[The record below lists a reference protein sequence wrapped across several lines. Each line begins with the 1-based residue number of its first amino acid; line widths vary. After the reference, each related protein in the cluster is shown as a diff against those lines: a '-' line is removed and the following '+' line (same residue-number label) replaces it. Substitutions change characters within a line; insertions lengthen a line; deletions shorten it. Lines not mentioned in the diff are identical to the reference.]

1 MKFNKKLFV
10 PFLSSVIGLSIAGGL
25 GGAFAWYQYNSQVT
39 TSFIGSSVA
48 DTSILQIGHIEQ
60 VEDDPGSGVYHN
72 EMKWGRDYYPYSNT
86 KQKLIP
92 VTFGSLK
99 TVGEKPN
106 SLREEGGVNKAFG
119 YPSAGSEVDNDYG
132 GWLHI
137 DPNEGFVQYDIYLK
151 ALDADGTQKALD
163 VYLSDMLIEA
173 AGEATG
179 DKDITQAV
187 RVHLNV
193 QDNPNRLISKNQVTA
208 LDLYGP
214 LDLDGVGGADT
225 KGGYIDAEGNIPAGD
240 VIEYGVH
247 GETQTTVAA
256 GTIVQADLTNPSTD
270 YKICSTKIDNATVK
284 VTVTVWLEGWDLLK
298 IDAQGHTSNIWKPA
312 YSAGVDVRLGMTFAT
327 APVR

>member
-1 MKFNKKLFV
+1 MKINKKLFV

-25 GGAFAWYQYNSQVT
+25 GGAFAWYQYSSQVT

-48 DTSILQIGHIEQ
+48 DTSILQIGHLEENQ
-60 VEDDPGSGVYHN
+60 TTHLD
-72 EMKWGRDYYPYSNT
+72 EMKWGRDYYPYST
-86 KQKLIP
+86 QKQKLIP

-99 TVGEKPN
+99 TVGEKAD
-106 SLREEGGVNKAFG
+106 SLRVEEGVNKAFG
-119 YPSAGSEVDNDYG
+119 YPSAGREVDNDYD

-137 DPNEGFVQYDIYLK
+137 DPNDGFVQYDMYLR

-163 VYLSDMLIEA
+163 VYLSNILIEA
-173 AGEATG
+173 AGEAEG

-187 RVHLNV
+187 RIHLNV
-193 QDNPNRLISKNQVTA
+193 QDDKNRLISKNAVTD

-214 LDLDGVGGADT
+214 LDLDGVDGPDT
-225 KGGYIDAEGNIPAGD
+225 KGGYIDEEGHLPASD

-256 GTIVQADLTNPSTD
+256 GVIAQSDMTNPNSD
-270 YKICSTKIDNATVK
+270 YKICKTKINSATVK

-312 YSAGVDVRLGMTFAT
+312 YSAGVDIRLGMTFAT
-327 APVR
+327 VPVK